1 MKSVLIRKKFFENC
15 PLCGKDH
22 EVEERKKIA
31 YVTIKND
38 KISYEEKYY
47 FCSNAKNEQEFEIGP
62 MINENLLNAKNAYRK
77 KHNLLTSNEI
87 IDIRKKYNLSQVD
100 FSRLLGLGDVT
111 ITRYET
117 KAIQDETYDSI
128 LRRFK
133 NDPLFVLELLKKN
146 GDKLPIDKIRDIK
159 EVIISQK
166 QELEENKVR
175 NNLKSDY
182 TNFCIPSKLNGFTTL
197 NIDKIEAAAS
207 YIAEHVSNLFK
218 VKLMKMLWYTDN
230 LSYKK
235 YQHSITGMVYTHE
248 NMGALPVGHRD
259 LMMLP
264 GLNVVEEMSAN
275 YDSMF
280 HVYPNPDIN
289 YDVLTSSDKEILDAV
304 IKKFKN
310 FSTKEIVEYM
320 HEETAYT
327 KTVTG
332 EAISFDFANEIRPF

>member
-1 MKSVLIRKKFFENC
+1 
-15 PLCGKDH
+15 
-22 EVEERKKIA
+22 
-31 YVTIKND
+31 
-38 KISYEEKYY
+38 
-47 FCSNAKNEQEFEIGP
+47 

-128 LRRFK
+128 LRRVK
-133 NDPLFVLELLKKN
+133 DDPSFVLELLQKN
-146 GDKLPIDKIRDIK
+146 GDKLSADKVQDIK
-159 EVIISQK
+159 EIMVSHKKEI
-166 QELEENKVR
+166 EENKVR
-175 NNLKSDY
+175 INLKSDY
-182 TNFCIPSKLNGFTTL
+182 ANFYTPSKLNGFTIL
-197 NIDKIEAAAS
+197 DIDKIEAAAS

-230 LSYKK
+230 ISYNKC
-235 YQHSITGMVYTHE
+235 QHSITGMVYTHE

-280 HVYPNPDIN
+280 HVYPNPDAN
-289 YDVLTSSDKEILDAV
+289 YDVLTSFDKEVLDTV

-327 KTVTG
+327 KTVAG
-332 EAISFDFANEIRPF
+332 EAIPFDYASKLRPL